1 MTPFKRFYG
10 LLRQYKSEIK
20 QIYLYALFIGIVNL
34 TLPIG
39 VQAIINFLQTGE
51 LTSTW
56 VLLVVIVII
65 GVAVTGFLQIL
76 QLRVVENVQQ
86 DLFARSAFEFAYRLP
101 RIIYLKFD
109 KIYAPELVNR
119 FFDTM
124 TIQKGLPKIL
134 IDFSQAIFQ
143 IIFGLLLLS
152 IYSPYFILLGTAMF
166 ILVWLIYKLTGKVG
180 LETSLMESNYKYK
193 LAHWLEEI
201 ARLANSFKLIPRSK
215 LHLEKTDYFSSKY
228 LEYREEHFQVLLKQF
243 KFFVTFRVFLVF
255 GLLFLG
261 GLLVFQEQLNL
272 GQFVAAEI
280 VIILIIN
287 SIEKIIRLID
297 IIYDVLTGL
306 EKIGIV
312 TDMDLD
318 NNNGQIDI
326 DNETELKVVGKN
338 IRFKFPDEERWLL
351 DNISFEINKS
361 DRILLEGKPG
371 SGKSLLLGVI
381 SGLYKINE
389 GELYINDHSYN
400 VMKKESVYDNVHLTQ
415 GQDQLFNGTLR
426 ENIVMGRQIEDR
438 DLNDVINQLGLKQ
451 YIAQLP
457 KGIESEILSTGKRMS
472 RSIVQKIILARSV
485 VGKPKLLLLE
495 NPLQFL
501 NKEDRNKIIDYLT
514 DEKNEWALV
523 VVSDFDYWKGKC
535 NKKITLANA

>member
-1 MTPFKRFYG
+1 MTPIKRFYG
-10 LLRQYKSEIK
+10 LLSQYKSEIK

-56 VLLVVIVII
+56 VLLVVVVII
-65 GVAVTGFLQIL
+65 GIAITGFLQIL

-86 DLFARSAFEFAYRLP
+86 DLFARSAFEFAYRIP
-101 RIIYLKFD
+101 KIVYLKFD

-152 IYSPYFILLGTAMF
+152 VYSPYFIILGSVMF
-166 ILVWLIYKLTGKVG
+166 MLIWLIYKLTGKIG

-201 ARLANSFKLIPRSK
+201 ARLSNSFKLIPRSK
-215 LHLEKTDYFSSKY
+215 LHLDKTDYFSTKY
-228 LEYREEHFQVLLKQF
+228 LEHREDHFQVLLKQF

-261 GLLVFQEQLNL
+261 GLLVFEEELNL

-306 EKIGIV
+306 EKIGVV

-318 NNNGQIDI
+318 RNDGQIDI
-326 DNETELKVVGKN
+326 DEDAEFKVIAKN

-351 DNISFEINKS
+351 DNVSFDISKG
-361 DRILLEGKPG
+361 DRVLLEGKPG

-381 SGLYKINE
+381 SGLYPINE
-389 GELYINDHSYN
+389 GELYINDFSYN
-400 VMKKESVYDNVHLTQ
+400 VINNESVFDNIHLTQ
-415 GQDQLFNGTLR
+415 GHDQLFNGTLR
-426 ENIVMGRQIEDR
+426 ENIVMGRKIEDR
-438 DLNDVINQLGLKQ
+438 DLNNVINQLGLKQ
-451 YIAQLP
+451 FIAQLP
-457 KGIESEILSTGKRMS
+457 HGIETEILSTGKRIS
-472 RSIVQKIILARSV
+472 RSIIQKIILARSV
-485 VGKPKLLLLE
+485 VGKPKMLLLE
-495 NPLQFL
+495 NPLQFI
-501 NKEDRNKIIDYLT
+501 NKEDRDRIIDYLT
-514 DEKNEWALV
+514 SEDKDWAIV
-523 VVSDFDYWKGKC
+523 VVSDFDYWKEKC
-535 NKKITLANA
+535 NKKIWLTNA